1 MEEKEEKMDV
11 TIVYIDDDKKMKNDA
26 FLDDI
31 EDSVNDIKFF
41 ENPSDGL
48 TYIKDDIDKDIVVL
62 LDWKFNNS
70 LMQGDKILNDINE
83 ISTLVPVIVFTGA
96 SIDAIETNK
105 MFKGSAFSCVPK
117 DVSTQEL
124 TDTIRKAHDRIQ
136 NDIRF
141 VMEKW
146 ILKQDSEKRSKPY
159 MRSGDKVYTLND
171 ILESIRK
178 QDEFGKETTRGIL
191 SLATELFTNN
201 MREK

>member
-1 MEEKEEKMDV
+1 MEEKMGV

-31 EDSVNDIKFF
+31 EDAVDDIKFF

-48 TYIKDDIDKDIVVL
+48 TFIKDNIDKDIVVL

-96 SIDAIETNK
+96 SIDATETNK

-117 DVSTQEL
+117 DTSTKEL
-124 TDTIRKAHDRIQ
+124 TDTIRKAYDRIQ

-146 ILKQDSEKRSKPY
+146 ILKQDEGKRNKPY

-171 ILESIRK
+171 ILASIRK

-191 SLATELFTNN
+191 RLATELFTNN

>member
-1 MEEKEEKMDV
+1 MEEKMDV

-31 EDSVNDIKFF
+31 EDAVDDIKFF

-48 TYIKDDIDKDIVVL
+48 TFIKDNIDKDIVVL

-96 SIDAIETNK
+96 SIDATETNK

-117 DVSTQEL
+117 DTSTKEL
-124 TDTIRKAHDRIQ
+124 TDTIRKAYDRIQ

-146 ILKQDSEKRSKPY
+146 ILKQDVEKRSQPY
-159 MRSGDKVYTLND
+159 MRSGDKIYTLND
-171 ILESIRK
+171 ILASIRK

-191 SLATELFTNN
+191 RLATELFTNN

>member
-1 MEEKEEKMDV
+1 MDI
-11 TIVYIDDDKKMKNDA
+11 TIVYIDDDKKMENDA

-31 EDSVNDIKFF
+31 EDSVNEIRFF

-48 TYIKDDIDKDIVVL
+48 VFIKDNIDKDIVVL

-70 LMQGDKILNDINE
+70 LMQGDGFLNDINE

-96 SIDAIETNK
+96 SVDAAEANK
-105 MFKGSAFSCVPK
+105 MFKGNAFSCVPK
-117 DVSTQEL
+117 DATTKEL
-124 TDTIRKAHDRIQ
+124 VENIKKAYDRIQ
-136 NDIRF
+136 NDIRS

-146 ILKQDSEKRSKPY
+146 ILKQDEEKRNQPY

-171 ILESIRK
+171 ILASIRK